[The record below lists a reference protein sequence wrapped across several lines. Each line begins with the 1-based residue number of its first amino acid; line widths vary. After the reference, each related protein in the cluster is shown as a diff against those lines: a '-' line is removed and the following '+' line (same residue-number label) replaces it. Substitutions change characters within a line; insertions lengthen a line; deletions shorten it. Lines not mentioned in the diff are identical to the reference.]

1 MQGKPAFLP
10 GEICYQAGDGN
21 LDREVKLRWQ
31 KSAEVI
37 VPSPSRWE
45 GPNIKEAEYFE
56 QFVGRT
62 QKADFPG

>member
-10 GEICYQAGDGN
+10 GEICHQAGDGN
-21 LDREVKLRWQ
+21 PGREAKLRWQ
-31 KSAEVI
+31 KSAEAI
-37 VPSPSRWE
+37 VPPPSRWE
-45 GPNIKEAEYFE
+45 GLNIKEARNFE